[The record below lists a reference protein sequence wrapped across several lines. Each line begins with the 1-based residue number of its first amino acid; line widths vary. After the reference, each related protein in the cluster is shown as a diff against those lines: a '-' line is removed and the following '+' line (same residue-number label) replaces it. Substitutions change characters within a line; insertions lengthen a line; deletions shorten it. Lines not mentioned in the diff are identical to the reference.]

1 MKDRDRNEGQYI
13 FPAVSY
19 YKFPSEEF
27 DFYIRNGRKD
37 ADESKGLRGRIQNV
51 SYGRLKPYFDEEM
64 EDDLRKY
71 RKIRNKMRSKMSDE
85 EIKLFIKV
93 EQRRMDFIRK
103 ASIEQKEDKRFL
115 IVGLWEAHYRLD
127 LIQLFHQKKAPWV
140 GEDYFH
146 GMSEML
152 CLCIE
157 LICEEQG
164 EIEDDLYNEKE
175 RNSILWD
182 VILDIGNAM
191 TFILISNN
199 FDIPPRITVEEI
211 RLIWSHIRTF
221 DEEAALKKLKEN
233 FVRPLIERDQHLDD
247 FIKLNLWCN
256 YRELSNKEERRLE
269 KAFLVVFE
277 FLKLLA
283 IRSNDYKKDGIKG
296 NGDKNSDIR
305 IDVAELDK
313 LKENLKRIGVD
324 IEIDRFEKS
333 YQGYHIEEYFPK
345 RYENRYR
352 DIRNRIKK
360 LVAKRKMLSAKTII
374 EDYLNAILI
383 KSNDVWYIP
392 EERKKGSDGMLCDG
406 LFEDIFFVLYRDHI
420 VTMDIFDKKQAV
432 RDLTQ
437 KYDFNK
443 EIGF

>member
-1 MKDRDRNEGQYI
+1 
-13 FPAVSY
+13 
-19 YKFPSEEF
+19 
-27 DFYIRNGRKD
+27 
-37 ADESKGLRGRIQNV
+37 
-51 SYGRLKPYFDEEM
+51 
-64 EDDLRKY
+64 
-71 RKIRNKMRSKMSDE
+71 
-85 EIKLFIKV
+85 
-93 EQRRMDFIRK
+93 
-103 ASIEQKEDKRFL
+103 
-115 IVGLWEAHYRLD
+115 
-127 LIQLFHQKKAPWV
+127 
-140 GEDYFH
+140 
-146 GMSEML
+146 ML

-406 LFEDIFFVLYRDHI
+406 LFEDIFFVLYPDHI